1 MVKQD
6 IRSYVLGLGVDDVG
20 FASAADYGS
29 RRSPELKTIFPDAR
43 CLVVMAYGELESCES
58 PDMHVAQNGRYD
70 LMEFS
75 RGCNYRVARFL
86 EREYGARVMTV
97 PVSYP
102 MEMSRDTKGTVGQ
115 VSLRHSAVAAGLG
128 TLGRHN
134 LVVHP
139 RLGSRVIFSAVLTD
153 LDLPS
158 DRPLEKNLCT
168 DCGLCVERCPGKA
181 LDAAGKTDV
190 MKCIRNSQPYG
201 LSGAI
206 GFWSRH
212 ADATPEDRKQMFRD
226 DFFWKMYQAGHIGP
240 QYFCFHCISS
250 CPVGR
255 KSHQSKGSA
264 TA

>member
-6 IRSYVLGLGVDDVG
+6 IRSYVMGLGVDDAG
-20 FASAADYGS
+20 FVSAADY
-29 RRSPELKTIFPDAR
+29 RSPRSPGLETIFPGAR
-43 CLVVMAYGELESCES
+43 SIVLLAYKELDSCES

-75 RGCNYRVARFL
+75 RGCNYRLARFL
-86 EREYGARVMTV
+86 EREYGSRTMTV

-102 MEMSRDTKGTVGQ
+102 MAMSRETKGTIGQ
-115 VSLRHSAVAAGLG
+115 VSLRHAAVAAGLG
-128 TLGRHN
+128 TFGRHN

-153 LDLPS
+153 MDLPS
-158 DRPLEKNLCT
+158 DRPLESGLCT
-168 DCGLCVERCPGKA
+168 DCGLCVESCPGKA
-181 LDAAGKTDV
+181 LGEAGRTDV
-190 MKCIRNSQPYG
+190 MKCIRSSQPYG

-212 ADATPEDRKQMFRD
+212 ADASAEERKAMFRD
-226 DFFWKMYQAGHIGP
+226 DFYWRMYQAGHIGP
-240 QYFCFHCISS
+240 QYFCFNCLSS

-255 KSHQSKGSA
+255 HSSKTSA
-264 TA
+264 QAT